1 MIYYFL
7 KYFLVNLSCLLSL
20 CMHRWQLAKVPGVDG
35 RQQRESGLRELQRNN
50 CTGKNHSTER
60 DSSHCTLPLTR
71 EMSGSFGIG
80 VKMTGKKPVLIEGV
94 DQANCDFASMD
105 APRSFKKDSIR
116 DDPLPKSGNMSAD
129 MDAALRKLENRRAA
143 ASLIQTPHAPANSR
157 EEARPQYVSTR
168 CSNPL

>member
-1 MIYYFL
+1 VRGL
-7 KYFLVNLSCLLSL
+7 L
-20 CMHRWQLAKVPGVDG
+20 CMHLVLLSCHASGGNLQSSSSRWSRWLLEEDAAGGRFSAITVRAK
-35 RQQRESGLRELQRNN
+35 NN
-50 CTGKNHSTER
+50 SSEC
-60 DSSHCTLPLTR
+60 DSSHCTLPLAR

-105 APRSFKKDSIR
+105 APRSLKKDSIR
-116 DDPLPKSGNMSAD
+116 DDSLPKSGNMSAD

-143 ASLIQTPHAPANSR
+143 ASLTQTPHAPANSR

-168 CSNPL
+168 CSNPLR